1 MRTIPPGAATPGG
14 GNIDLNNNG
23 ELDPDEYGLIAPGQF
38 RVGSIL
44 ENKKRTAF
52 SGKFEW
58 RPSDSFRLTVDGLKT
73 KLDSPQV
80 GYQQSYYPLF
90 SPGRWSNVTV
100 QNGIVTGL
108 TLDNPDPEL
117 RLNPELLNKTEYRVV
132 DTALYGA
139 NAQWKVTDDFTVTGD
154 VYRST
159 SRRHSGGQDSYVV
172 LRLNQPNTT
181 TISLNPSGIPNV
193 TTSLTDG
200 RDWASGLAKGEFGP
214 NDFITH
220 YNELAGDNIEDRI
233 TGGTVGGDLFVG
245 AGHVDHL
252 KFGVSL
258 TDRRKSR
265 DLITNTLTGGA
276 DYYSGDNA
284 INVGALGG
292 NLLSVYSLPNFMS
305 GVKSRF
311 PRSFIA
317 FDVPAYEAALAAY
330 KGTRADG
337 SAYDYSNA
345 APAWN
350 PLESYRVSE
359 KTASFYVQADLSGDR
374 WDGNVGV
381 RVVSTNTTSQAWDA
395 KITSITENGAFNYT
409 ATYADPTGIS
419 QKGSYTYVLPAA
431 NFIWHF
437 SDDLQLR
444 LGAAKTMARPS
455 VEQLAPTST
464 TQSVSWGEFTQVYG
478 GNVDLKP
485 YSAKQGDASL
495 EWYFSEHS
503 IANLA
508 VFYKR
513 IDNQITTSWETGQD
527 IGVGGITDA
536 NGNVVSPGPTL
547 FNVMRPI
554 NGDYA
559 KVHGIEAGLQHFWD
573 NGLGFRAQYTRN
585 WSESWVDG
593 EKRPLEGIAPS
604 VYSVSLMYEKGPW
617 DLGVTADHTDGFVS
631 AVNVLGAGY
640 NEKADPITWM
650 TAHIT
655 YNINDM
661 FTVSL
666 EGNNLLD
673 EEQTTSINGNP
684 LLLNSY
690 YRYGRSLTLGL
701 TMRF

>member
-1 MRTIPPGAATPGG
+1 M
-14 GNIDLNNNG
+14 
-23 ELDPDEYGLIAPGQF
+23 
-38 RVGSIL
+38 
-44 ENKKRTAF
+44 
-52 SGKFEW
+52 
-58 RPSDSFRLTVDGLKT
+58 
-73 KLDSPQV
+73 
-80 GYQQSYYPLF
+80 
-90 SPGRWSNVTV
+90 
-100 QNGIVTGL
+100 
-108 TLDNPDPEL
+108 
-117 RLNPELLNKTEYRVV
+117 
-132 DTALYGA
+132 
-139 NAQWKVTDDFTVTGD
+139 TGD

-381 RVVSTNTTSQAWDA
+381 RVVSTNTTSQAWTPRSPA
-395 KITSITENGAFNYT
+395 SPRTGRSTTPRPTPIPPASARRAATPTCCRRPTSSGTS
-409 ATYADPTGIS
+409 ATTCSCA
-419 QKGSYTYVLPAA
+419 
-431 NFIWHF
+431 W
-437 SDDLQLR
+437 
-444 LGAAKTMARPS
+444 ARPRPWRGPRWS
-455 VEQLAPTST
+455 SWRRPAPPRACPGASSPRSTAATST
-464 TQSVSWGEFTQVYG
+464 
-478 GNVDLKP
+478 
-485 YSAKQGDASL
+485 
-495 EWYFSEHS
+495 
-503 IANLA
+503 
-508 VFYKR
+508 
-513 IDNQITTSWETGQD
+513 
-527 IGVGGITDA
+527 
-536 NGNVVSPGPTL
+536 
-547 FNVMRPI
+547 
-554 NGDYA
+554 
-559 KVHGIEAGLQHFWD
+559 
-573 NGLGFRAQYTRN
+573 
-585 WSESWVDG
+585 
-593 EKRPLEGIAPS
+593 
-604 VYSVSLMYEKGPW
+604 
-617 DLGVTADHTDGFVS
+617 
-631 AVNVLGAGY
+631 
-640 NEKADPITWM
+640 
-650 TAHIT
+650 
-655 YNINDM
+655 
-661 FTVSL
+661 
-666 EGNNLLD
+666 
-673 EEQTTSINGNP
+673 
-684 LLLNSY
+684 
-690 YRYGRSLTLGL
+690 
-701 TMRF
+701 